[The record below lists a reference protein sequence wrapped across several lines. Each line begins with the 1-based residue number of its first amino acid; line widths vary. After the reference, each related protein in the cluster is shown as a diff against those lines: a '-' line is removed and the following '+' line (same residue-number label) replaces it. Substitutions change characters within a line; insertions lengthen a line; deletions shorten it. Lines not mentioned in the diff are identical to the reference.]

1 MHLVSM
7 QGFIVEH
14 LCSLRPTSGRQ
25 NTAPS
30 KRWGFSLSHNASM
43 TVHDLVDLLKS
54 CPVIASVQAPSG
66 SPLDHPDA
74 IRRLAQASLNQ
85 GVKVLRVQGADDI
98 AGCATLGAPIIGLI
112 KRDYPGSEVR
122 ITPTEREVDDLLAL
136 PVAAIALDATS
147 RPRPHDQRLGPLI
160 QRIKAGGR
168 LAWADCGGLESA
180 RYAADCGADILST
193 TLCGYTGGQTQDSP
207 DFPSLR
213 AMVELGTIPVIA
225 EGKLQE
231 EWQVR
236 SALQIGARGVVIGGA
251 LNDPLKQ
258 TARFLGATK
267 LPRKVVGFD
276 IGGTWLRCGRF
287 DDGRL
292 IETERIPLP
301 ADPNVRMK
309 WMRDRVG
316 MDIERVGISSGG
328 TIDPRT
334 RTVTEAKP
342 IIPNHVGCQFEFGH
356 RPCFALNDGL
366 ATAYGHA
373 CLPEFAGKRVA
384 TLALGTGVG
393 FGLVDRGQIWMGPN
407 GEYPRL
413 NDVLVG
419 TATFE
424 DLLGGAALSP
434 QGQTPDENAKSRARE
449 AAHQAVNL
457 IRSLY
462 MPDQIV
468 LCGGVGLSEWLDS
481 DLPHSPFG
489 VNAGLY
495 GAAALANWPPI
506 V

>member
-1 MHLVSM
+1 M
-7 QGFIVEH
+7 G
-14 LCSLRPTSGRQ
+14 
-25 NTAPS
+25 
-30 KRWGFSLSHNASM
+30 HNAFMS
-43 TVHDLVDLLKS
+43 VAELVNLLKG
-54 CPVIASVQAPSG
+54 CPIIASVQAPSG

-74 IRRLAQASLNQ
+74 IRRLAQASLDQ
-85 GVKVLRVQGADDI
+85 GVKVLRVQGAADI
-98 AGCATLGAPIIGLI
+98 AACATLGAPIIGLI

-122 ITPTEREVDDLLAL
+122 ITPTEQEVDELLAL
-136 PVAAIALDATS
+136 PVAAIALDATR
-147 RPRPHDQRLGPLI
+147 RPRPHDQHLGQLI
-160 QRIKAGGR
+160 QRVKAGGR
-168 LAWADCGGLESA
+168 LAWADCDDSESA
-180 RYAADCGADILST
+180 CYAVECGADILST
-193 TLCGYTGGQTQDSP
+193 TLCGYTGGTPSTGP

-213 AMVELGTIPVIA
+213 AMVESGNIPVIA
-225 EGKLQE
+225 EGRFQE

-236 SALQIGARGVVIGGA
+236 SALQIGAKGVVIGGA

-258 TARFLGATK
+258 TARFVGATK

-287 DDGRL
+287 DDARL

-301 ADPNVRMK
+301 ADPNIRMK
-309 WMRDRVG
+309 WMRDRVS

-334 RTVTEAKP
+334 RTVTEAKS
-342 IIPNHVGCQFEFGH
+342 IIPNHVGCQFEFGQ
-356 RPCFALNDGL
+356 RLCVALNDGL

-373 CLPEFAGKRVA
+373 CLPEFAGQRVA

-413 NDVLVG
+413 NDVTIG
-419 TATFE
+419 TVTFE

-434 QGQTPDENAKSRARE
+434 QGQTPDESAKSQARK

-457 IRSLY
+457 IRSLFI
-462 MPDQIV
+462 PDQIV
-468 LCGGVGLSEWLDS
+468 LCGGVGLSVWLEC

-506 V
+506 I